1 DGVDLHRIESG
12 GLRSVDALE
21 HTAEEGT
28 SGHGLEGLG
37 IDGVE
42 RDVDAVETGLLECGG
57 PFVET
62 DRVRRQGDIWPRL
75 QCGDYGDDL
84 VDVLA
89 GQRLTA
95 GETDLI
101 DTELLNGDAHEAHDL
116 VTGHR
121 GIPGHE
127 LDAFGGH
134 AVGAAQI
141 AEIGE

>member
-1 DGVDLHRIESG
+1 RPS
-12 GLRSVDALE
+12 LRSILFPY
-21 HTAEEGT
+21 TT
-28 SGHGLEGLG
+28 LFRS
-37 IDGVE
+37 
-42 RDVDAVETGLLECGG
+42 
-57 PFVET
+57 FVET
-62 DRVRRQGDIWPRL
+62 DRVRRQGDIGPRL
-75 QCGDYGDDL
+75 QCGDSGDDL

-127 LDAFGGH
+127 LDARSEEH
-134 AVGAAQI
+134 TSELQS
-141 AEIGE
+141 